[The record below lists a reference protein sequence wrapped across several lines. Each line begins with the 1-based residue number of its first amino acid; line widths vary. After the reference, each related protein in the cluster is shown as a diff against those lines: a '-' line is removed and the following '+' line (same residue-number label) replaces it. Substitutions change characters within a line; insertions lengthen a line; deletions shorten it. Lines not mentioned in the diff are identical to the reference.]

1 MKRKREHFRITK
13 LARHYDKKTDTY
25 TYNIAYETAIAHQ
38 TPRTQQINEAF
49 GLGTDQQQKFT
60 IYNNTQLKIRPNDII
75 LITGDSGSGKSVL
88 LKAIKRDLKQ
98 QATDINNIKIDKNKP
113 IIETLG
119 KTFQEALETL
129 SKVGLNDA
137 FLFLRTYKQL
147 SDGQKTRYKIA
158 KLTETQ
164 AQYWIIDEFTNT
176 LDRDTAKTV
185 AYNLQKQARQQ
196 NKAVIAATTHTDLLQ
211 DLKPSVHIH
220 KQFGKQITIN
230 CYPNKPAKQCSLTR
244 EMRIQQ
250 GTTEDWKKLAS
261 HHYRSHKITAPRKI
275 FTLKR
280 KEELCGVIVYSYP
293 PPTCFGRNHVLPKMQ
308 MKQLN
313 QQLSI
318 ISRIVIHPKYRTIGL
333 GTKLIKETLN
343 KAGTQ
348 YVEMP
353 AVMAKYNPFAEK
365 AGMRKIAEQKPPK
378 QAQKITET
386 LQQLGFNTQTLANQK
401 QVLQQLQSLN
411 ETDQNKIRKT
421 LSDNAHIRLMKYFQP
436 NEPFGKKQQYRT
448 EIEKASLEKLS
459 SQIKIC
465 SFLMQTKAYLFWSK
479 TRKKKKKGEEFG

>member
-1 MKRKREHFRITK
+1 MTTHKHEHFRITRF
-13 LARHYDKKTDTY
+13 ARHYDKKTDTY
-25 TYNIAYETAIAHQ
+25 TYNISYETATTHQ
-38 TPRTQQINEAF
+38 TPRTQQIAEAF

-60 IYNNTQLKIRPNDII
+60 IYDNTQLKIRPNDII

-88 LKAIKRDLKQ
+88 LKAIKRDLKH
-98 QATDINNIKIDKNKP
+98 QATDINDLHIDKNKP
-113 IIETLG
+113 IIETVD
-119 KTFQEALETL
+119 KTFHEALETL

-158 KLTETQ
+158 KLVENQ

-196 NKAVIAATTHTDLLQ
+196 NKAVIAATTHTDLKA
-211 DLKPSVHIH
+211 DLKPSVHIY
-220 KQFGKQITIN
+220 KQFGKEITIN
-230 CYPNKPAKQCSLTR
+230 YYQNKPAEQCSLTKQMHI
-244 EMRIQQ
+244 EQ
-250 GTTEDWKKLAS
+250 GTTQDWKKLAN

-275 FTLKR
+275 FTLTRNK
-280 KEELCGVIVYSYP
+280 ELCGVIVYSYP
-293 PPTCFGRNHVLPKMQ
+293 PPTCFGRNHILPKMP

-333 GTKLIKETLN
+333 GTKLIKETLDL
-343 KAGTQ
+343 AGTQ

-365 AGMRKIAEQKPPK
+365 AGMQKITEQQPSK
-378 QAQKITET
+378 QAQKITQT

-401 QVLQQLQSLN
+401 QVLETLQSLN
-411 ETDQNKIRKT
+411 ETDLNRIREAF
-421 LSDNAHIRLMKYFQP
+421 SENAHIRLMKYFQP
-436 NEPFGKKQQYRT
+436 NEPYGKKQQYT
-448 EIEKASLEKLS
+448 KEIRKASLEKLAN
-459 SQIKIC
+459 QIKIC
-465 SFLMQTKAYLFWSK
+465 SFLTQTKAYLFWSK
-479 TRKKKKKGEEFG
+479 TKRKEKES